1 MKIEAKI
8 PFVGSGTYGYD
19 LRLVLLTVQQI
30 SLEVIIFNFW
40 RYLAKTTS
48 PVQQVNTNADNLVPI
63 C

>member
-1 MKIEAKI
+1 MTIEAKI
-8 PFVGSGTYGYD
+8 PSVGSGTYGND

-30 SLEVIIFNFW
+30 SLEVIIHNFW

-48 PVQQVNTNADNLVPI
+48 PVQQVNTNADNLVLI

>member
-1 MKIEAKI
+1 MKIEAKVS
-8 PFVGSGTYGYD
+8 FVVSGTYGND

-30 SLEVIIFNFW
+30 SLEVIIYNFW

-48 PVQQVNTNADNLVPI
+48 PVQQVNTNADNLVLI

>member
-8 PFVGSGTYGYD
+8 PSVGSGTYGND

-30 SLEVIIFNFW
+30 SLEVIIHNFW

-48 PVQQVNTNADNLVPI
+48 PVQQVNTNADNLVLI

>member
-1 MKIEAKI
+1 MKIEAKVS
-8 PFVGSGTYGYD
+8 FVGSGTYGND

-30 SLEVIIFNFW
+30 SLEVIIYNFW

-48 PVQQVNTNADNLVPI
+48 PVQQVNTNADNLVLI